1 MEQFTNSPET
11 NNYLS
16 SVTDLFTS
24 EDAST
29 GQRFVNFLIDTI
41 AMYIFSYGAGII
53 VVLLIFAGGGVDS
66 SGTPG
71 AEISFLLML
80 IMLCFS
86 VFFFTFSEG
95 VSSGRSIGKLIT
107 VTKVVKLDESEITWK
122 DALIRSLCRLVPFEP
137 FSALGGSP
145 WHDNWSNT
153 KVIKIRK

>member
-71 AEISFLLML
+71 AGISF
-80 IMLCFS
+80 C
-86 VFFFTFSEG
+86 
-95 VSSGRSIGKLIT
+95 
-107 VTKVVKLDESEITWK
+107 
-122 DALIRSLCRLVPFEP
+122 
-137 FSALGGSP
+137 
-145 WHDNWSNT
+145 
-153 KVIKIRK
+153 